1 MYHYILIARWRMCC
15 LIYIIIHERKGRSN
29 RKRGAYPFINVDS
42 GYNNPEYLFRKS
54 MRLAPRRPASSTRDY
69 FIFILFHPRKR
80 FLGFRIHRNGSKITV
95 MLNSGNFATLLSAI
109 RRNSTFVPPPP
120 IVWIIFRQT
129 SHSNLWFAGICNW
142 GYWNER
148 RVTLRPVSSYYPIGG
163 N

>member
-1 MYHYILIARWRMCC
+1 MCC

-80 FLGFRIHRNGSKITV
+80 FLGFRMKWVKDHRYVEFWQFCHFALSHPAKFHLCTSPPRSMNHIST
-95 MLNSGNFATLLSAI
+95 NFPFKFMV
-109 RRNSTFVPPPP
+109 RRY
-120 IVWIIFRQT
+120 
-129 SHSNLWFAGICNW
+129 L
-142 GYWNER
+142 
-148 RVTLRPVSSYYPIGG
+148 
-163 N
+163 